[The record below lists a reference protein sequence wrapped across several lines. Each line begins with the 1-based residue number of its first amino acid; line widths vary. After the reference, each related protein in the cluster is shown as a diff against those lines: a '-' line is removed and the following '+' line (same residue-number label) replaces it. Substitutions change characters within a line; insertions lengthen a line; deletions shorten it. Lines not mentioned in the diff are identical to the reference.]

1 MEFHFRANGIQSN
14 HLSIEMKMY
23 TDIQPSSS
31 REAELVAAREIEN
44 MSAIN
49 RGMALALAGQA
60 IAGVLLAYYLSPLT
74 WKGWESETHPHVW
87 ASIAAAF
94 LLGAGPAV
102 LAWRDARWRGTQYVV
117 AAAQLLFSALFI
129 HVSGGRIETHFHVFA
144 SIGIL
149 AIYKNPYVLIVATGV
164 TAVDHLM
171 RGLLW
176 PRSIYGVTTFE
187 IFRTVEHAGWA
198 IAEVVGLMFGIFQS
212 RAQTRQLVRQEIAQ
226 ETERARL
233 QRSLESLSPW
243 LARASEGDLRHASVS
258 IEDELVQELS
268 SDLAATLAQ
277 WSKVVSEVVTTVG
290 DTTNCSKSVSNGSQ
304 QVTEGIRKQETAFQ
318 EIQSEIRDLLS
329 SIESIRSLTLE
340 VGGDFKSASV
350 RAQEGK
356 VALQDSDSAMG
367 LIKTS
372 ADQIERAVI
381 EIQEIAAQ
389 TNLLALNATIE
400 ASRAGE
406 AGRGFAVVAAEV
418 KDLAKRSNEAAEQ
431 IANLIQQ
438 STQRV
443 KEGVVAGERT
453 AASFDNIFQ
462 AVSSVQSK
470 VDRIVEYTSEQV
482 RNAKSVEASV
492 ASVATINSENLSV
505 SQTLEHRSL
514 TIDELAKKLEVSV
527 GHFKYDR

>member
-1 MEFHFRANGIQSN
+1 
-14 HLSIEMKMY
+14 MY
-23 TDIQPSSS
+23 TNKHQNNS

-49 RGMALALAGQA
+49 KGMAWALLVQA
-60 IAGVLLAYYLSPLT
+60 IAGVLLAYFLSPLT
-74 WKGWESETHPHVW
+74 WRGWESETHPHVW
-87 ASIAAAF
+87 ASIAAAL
-94 LLGAGPAV
+94 LLGIGPAM
-102 LAWRDARWRGTQYVV
+102 LAWKDASWKGTQYVV

-171 RGLLW
+171 RGVLW

-187 IFRTVEHAGWA
+187 FFRTIEHAAWA

-212 RAQTRQLVRQEIAQ
+212 RAQTRQLVQQEIAQ
-226 ETERARL
+226 EEERAKL

-243 LARASEGDLRHASVS
+243 LARATEGDLRHSSVN
-258 IEDELVQELS
+258 IEDELVKELS
-268 SDLAATLAQ
+268 ADLAATLTQ
-277 WSKVVSEVVTTVG
+277 WANVVGEVAATVG
-290 DTTNCSKSVSNGSQ
+290 ETSNCSHSVSNGSQ
-304 QVTEGIRKQETAFQ
+304 QVTEGLRKQESAFQ
-318 EIQSEIRDLLS
+318 EIQSEIRELLN
-329 SIESIRSLTLE
+329 SIESIRLLTLE

-356 VALQDSDSAMG
+356 IALQDSDSAMG
-367 LIKTS
+367 LIRTS

-418 KDLAKRSNEAAEQ
+418 KDLAKRSNEAAVQ
-431 IANLIQQ
+431 IAKLIQQ

-453 AASFDNIFQ
+453 AESFDNIFQ

-470 VDRIVEYTSEQV
+470 VDQIVEYTSEQV

-492 ASVATINSENLSV
+492 ASAATINSNNLAV
-505 SQTLEHRSL
+505 SQALENRSC
-514 TIDELAKKLEVSV
+514 TIDDLAKKLEVSV
-527 GHFKYDR
+527 GHFKYDK